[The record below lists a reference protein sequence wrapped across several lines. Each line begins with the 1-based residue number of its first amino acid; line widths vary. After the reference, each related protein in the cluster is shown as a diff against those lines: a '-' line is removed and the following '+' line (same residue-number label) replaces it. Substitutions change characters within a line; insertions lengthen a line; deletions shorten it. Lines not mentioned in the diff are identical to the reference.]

1 MTDFFKSAFGMF
13 GQNAAGGHQQA
24 GVGGGNQQAT
34 SSAGSA
40 AFTTTSHAG
49 NDFVGQSIQVG
60 SARLR
65 VTRVLAE
72 GGYAIVYV
80 ANDVNTGVDY
90 ALKVYSLFYNEVFFL
105 LYLKSLLLVI

>member
-13 GQNAAGGHQQA
+13 GQNAAGGPQQA
-24 GVGGGNQQAT
+24 GGGGGGVNQQTT
-34 SSAGSA
+34 SSAAGSA

-90 ALKVYSLFYNEVFFL
+90 ALKVFSILRCFC
-105 LYLKSLLLVI
+105 I

>member
-24 GVGGGNQQAT
+24 GGGNQQTT
-34 SSAGSA
+34 SSAASA
-40 AFTTTSHAG
+40 AFTTTTSHAG

-60 SARLR
+60 STRLR

-90 ALKVYSLFYNEVFFL
+90 ALKV
-105 LYLKSLLLVI
+105 